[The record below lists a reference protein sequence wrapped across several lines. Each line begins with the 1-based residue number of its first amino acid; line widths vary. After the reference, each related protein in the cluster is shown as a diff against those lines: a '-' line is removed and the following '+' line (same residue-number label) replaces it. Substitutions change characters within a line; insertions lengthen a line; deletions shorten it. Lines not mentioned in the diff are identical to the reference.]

1 MNPGIYKNIPFEEYE
16 KWGQV
21 RKSWFKHILKS
32 GLHFKHFLENGE
44 KESDFMVFGN
54 LVDTLLFEP
63 LLFDTRYKVTPDTY
77 DDGKGNTK
85 PWNWNANICKD
96 WRKNNLDKIIIKP
109 EDHHRAND
117 IVLKIMAHPEAGKW
131 LSEATY
137 QVSLSWV
144 DPDTELACKSR
155 IDALRANEM
164 IIDLKITN
172 NPHPSNF
179 SRIINNFLYHV
190 QGAFYHD
197 GYILAQGGK
206 LEDGPSIPFLIIAVE
221 DQPPHD
227 VVCYN
232 LGPESF
238 ECGRIIYKTA
248 LDRYKEYKENDEYT
262 GYSNI
267 AEEIEIPMWARNKIQ
282 MDGIIE

>member
-1 MNPGIYKNIPFEEYE
+1 MKPGIYENIQFEEYE
-16 KWGQV
+16 KWGHI

-32 GLHFKHFLENGE
+32 GKHFKHFLDNGE
-44 KESDFMVFGN
+44 KESDLMVFGN

-63 LLFDTRYKVTPDTY
+63 LLFESRYITIPETY
-77 DDGKGNTK
+77 PTKDENK
-85 PWNWNANICKD
+85 PWNWNANYCKE
-96 WRKNNLDKIIIKP
+96 WKRSKPENKQIIKLC
-109 EDHHRAND
+109 DFSRASI
-117 IVLKIMAHPEAGKW
+117 IVNTIKSHPEAGKW
-131 LSEATY
+131 LYEASY
-137 QVSLSWV
+137 QVSMVWI
-144 DPDTELACKSR
+144 DKDTDLGCMGR
-155 IDALRANEM
+155 IDTLRANER

-179 SRIINNFLYHV
+179 SRIINNFLYHA

-206 LEDGPSIPFLIIAVE
+206 LEDGPSIPFSIIAVE

-248 LDRYKEYKENDEYT
+248 LDRYKEYIENEEYA

-267 AEEIEIPMWARNKIQ
+267 AEEIEIPMYARNKIQ
-282 MDGIIE
+282 MEGIIE